1 MNATLINFQPML
13 CRCLF
18 GKDDETTRALVVP
31 RQGNLLNPSQATEID
46 AWFSYYC
53 PAMTRTMANRQFGPT
68 HVATVQATLELQ
80 CVGRNAE
87 AMIQNTLFWEDR
99 VDIVNILAEYGV
111 QLKHSARQV
120 ISYPYFQDGLNTV
133 LAYQTKFDLV
143 CHIILEE
150 DVATAKQFKDI
161 ILKGKLYVK

>member
-46 AWFSYYC
+46 AWFAYYC
-53 PAMTRTMANRQFGPT
+53 PTMTRVLANRQFGLQ
-68 HVATVQATLELQ
+68 HVATMLAELELQ

-87 AMIQNTLFWEDR
+87 AMMQSTLFWEDR
-99 VDIVNILAEYGV
+99 VDIVNIMAEYGV
-111 QLKHSARQV
+111 QLKHSARQ
-120 ISYPYFQDGLNTV
+120 ILSYPYFQDGLNTA
-133 LAYQTKFDLV
+133 LAYQTNLTLI
-143 CHIILEE
+143 CHIVLEE
-150 DVATAKQFKDI
+150 DPASLKQFKEL